1 MWYNGVLKERDFSMK
16 RVFVCLAGGVLAGAA
31 CAAWN
36 PGEPVTTY
44 WFGPGC
50 PGQEQHLTDAWAAQL
65 KEGGFNTVW
74 ASTPEELDV
83 AAKHGLRAIYSVD
96 PTTEWAKVD
105 LDDPAQKAALTE
117 RINRVKRHPA
127 LYIYEHYDEAAAELF
142 PKLARVKEYIHQLDP
157 DHASWFN
164 LLPTYANNKQL
175 GVGGKG
181 DETKRMGFAYDII
194 ASYWEHVRLFGEI
207 YRPEF
212 ITYDHYQLKLNGD
225 SSNYFLNLGIIRQ
238 SASARRVP
246 FWNGLQACTWVPG
259 DLASPKSP
267 RIPDVDAMR
276 YLVYSTAAYGAHGF
290 YYYVYCR
297 KGHDG
302 TIASLDGKVG
312 EKYEGLKP
320 INRDFIALAKVLSP
334 LDFTGAYFQ
343 GLHAPGTTPY
353 GDQALLKISP
363 ETPYAELKPLQELT
377 DTTLVTRFDTP
388 GKPTHLMVVNC
399 DYRKDRTLHI
409 KAPSPADRFDPA
421 TGLWS
426 PVGTAFDLALVRGG
440 GALLR
445 LGK

>member
-1 MWYNGVLKERDFSMK
+1 MK
-16 RVFVCLAGGVLAGAA
+16 ATLNVIACGLLAGTLS
-31 CAAWN
+31 AAWE

-50 PGQEQHLTDAWAAQL
+50 PGQEQHLTDTWAQQL
-65 KEGGFNTVW
+65 KDGGFNTVW
-74 ASTPEELDV
+74 ASCPEELDI

-96 PTTEWAKVD
+96 PTTEWAKID
-105 LDDPAQKAALTE
+105 LDDPAKKAAFTE
-117 RINRVKRHPA
+117 RINRVKNHPA

-142 PKLARVKEYIHQLDP
+142 PQLARVKEHINELDP
-157 DHASWFN
+157 NHAVWHN

-175 GVGGKG
+175 GVGGRQG
-181 DETKRMGFAYDII
+181 EDKRMGFQYDII
-194 ASYWEHVRLFGEI
+194 AAYWEHVRLFGEI

-212 ITYDHYQLKLNGD
+212 ITYDHYQLKSNGD
-225 SSNYFLNLGIIRQ
+225 ASNYFLNLGIIRQ
-238 SASARRVP
+238 SASARKVP

-259 DLASPKSP
+259 HLASPKSP
-267 RIPDVDAMR
+267 RIPGVDEMR

-297 KGHDG
+297 KGHSG

-320 INRDFIALAKVLSP
+320 INRDFIAIAKVLSP

-343 GLHAPGTTPY
+343 GRHAPGTTPY
-353 GDQALLKISP
+353 GDQALLKFSP
-363 ETPYAELKPLQELT
+363 ETPYAELKPLEELA

-399 DYRKDRTLHI
+399 DYRKDRTLHV
-409 KAPSPADRFDPA
+409 KAPSVAEKFDPA
-421 TGLWS
+421 SGKWS
-426 PVGTAFDLALVRGG
+426 SVGKEFDLSLIRGG
-440 GALLR
+440 GTLLR
-445 LGK
+445 LP